1 MSPDMAGFGFENRH
15 RKGRNPARSGDRA
28 YRNTEIPVFP
38 YFRPPSRRALAPG
51 FGALE
56 NQPGLAPSR
65 LEKPPIRNTEIPVF
79 PYFRSRRKRFKTSH
93 SGQGASPK
101 KHVRQKYGNT
111 GISVFPKPRIWQPFT
126 TVPKIDPPDQNRKN
140 DTPSIEQK
148 HASIRL
154 KQNRH
159 EFYQPANEN
168 RAKAYFRSIGG
179 HC

>member
-1 MSPDMAGFGFENRH
+1 MAH
-15 RKGRNPARSGDRA
+15 RLKNTSA
-28 YRNTEIPVFP
+28 RNTEIPVFP
-38 YFRPPSRRALAPG
+38 YFRQPGRRALAPG
-51 FGALE
+51 FGAFE
-56 NQPGLAPSR
+56 NQPEASA
-65 LEKPPIRNTEIPVF
+65 KPARQTGHKTRFRQTQNTPINNTEIPVF

-93 SGQGASPK
+93 SCQGTSSK

-179 HC
+179 HY